1 MKKIIVIGNDH
12 NGLEQKNFIKKI
24 LNKKFTVIDVGN
36 YELGEKVDYI
46 EPANQLSKIIQDNPG
61 SRGILLCGTGVG
73 MNIVSNKNKNI
84 RSVLAH
90 SVTVAKKS
98 RDHNDSNVICLGT
111 WINDKHQNIKIVSAW
126 IDTQFGE
133 GRHVKRVEKIER
145 LEKYPIVFVNG
156 VFDILHTGHIQL
168 LNFAK
173 SLGKKLVVAINSDN
187 SVRKLKGKNR
197 PINSQI
203 DRKYA
208 LLNISHVDE
217 VIIFDE
223 NKPTKVVKKIKP
235 SVIVR
240 GDDFKASVVRKR
252 DKIPNYIDIKIFQK
266 IRGYSTTN
274 IINKINDRKRKI
286 K

>member
-1 MKKIIVIGNDH
+1 MKKFIVIGNDH
-12 NGLEQKNFIKKI
+12 NGLDQKNFIKKI

-111 WINDKHQNIKIVSAW
+111 WINDKSHNLKIVSAW
-126 IDTQFGE
+126 LDTQFGE

-145 LEKYPIVFVNG
+145 LEKYPIAFVNG

-173 SLGKKLVVAINSDN
+173 SVGKKLVVAINSDD

-223 NKPTKVVKKIKP
+223 NKPTKVIKKIKP

-240 GDDFKASVVRKR
+240 GDDFKASAVRKR
-252 DKIPNYIDIKIFQK
+252 DNIPNYIDIKIFQK
-266 IRGYSTTN
+266 IKGYSTTN
-274 IINKINDRKRKI
+274 IINKINDRKKKI